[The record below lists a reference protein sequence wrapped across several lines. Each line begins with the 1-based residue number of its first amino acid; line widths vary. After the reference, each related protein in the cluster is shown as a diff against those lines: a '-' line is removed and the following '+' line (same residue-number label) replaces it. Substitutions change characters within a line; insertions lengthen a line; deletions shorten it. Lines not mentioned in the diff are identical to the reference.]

1 MYDSENIDELCNE
14 VLGHQ
19 PIIESS
25 DSIKEED
32 KISCIA
38 ETHWG

>member
-14 VLGHQ
+14 VLGNQ
-19 PIIESS
+19 PVVEYS
-25 DSIKEED
+25 DSIKEAD
-32 KISCIA
+32 TVSCIA